1 VVGEENMVWM
11 RDPQSLIVTKSKEE
25 EANRQAGKKGE
36 RKKGRRMK
44 GGERG

>member
-25 EANRQAGKKGE
+25 ANRQAGKKGE

-44 GGERG
+44 GREGG